1 MKISFLGIGLMGLP
15 MAQRLIDAHYSLTV
29 YNRTSSKLDSLQA
42 GATIAPSATAA
53 IAASDCVILMLTD
66 ASAIRELLLSDSS
79 RSQLAG
85 RTVVQMGTIS
95 PTESQ
100 VIRDEV
106 VAAGGDYLEAPV
118 LGSIPEARSGSLI
131 VMVGAEPDQFAQWAA
146 LLATFGSDPV
156 LLGSVGSAAAV
167 KLALNQLIGSLTSAF
182 AVSLGL
188 VMRQGVDPDSFMKIL
203 RKSALY
209 APTFDK
215 KLQRMLDRDY
225 QTPNFPTKH
234 LKKDIELFIS
244 AARSSG
250 LETDGVEGVHQIL
263 TKAMSMSFA
272 EMDYAALF
280 SAICFADSAGVDP
293 LSGEEVI

>member
-1 MKISFLGIGLMGLP
+1 MGLP

-29 YNRTSSKLDSLQA
+29 YNRTASKLAPLQTA
-42 GATIAPSATAA
+42 AIAIAPSAAVA
-53 IAASDCVILMLTD
+53 IAASDCIILMLTD

-79 RSQLAG
+79 RSHLAG
-85 RTVVQMGTIS
+85 RTVIQMSTIA
-95 PTESQ
+95 PIESQ
-100 VIRDEV
+100 TIRDEV
-106 VAAGGDYLEAPV
+106 VAAGGSYLEAPV

-131 VMVGAEPDQFAQWAA
+131 VMVGAEPDQFTQWSA
-146 LLATFGSDPV
+146 LLETFGSPV
-156 LLGSVGSAAAV
+156 LLGSVGAAATV

-188 VMRQGVDPDSFMKIL
+188 VMRQGLNPDLFMTIL

-244 AARSSG
+244 AAQFSG
-250 LETDGVEGVHQIL
+250 LEVDGVEGVNQIL
-263 TKAMSMSFA
+263 TKAMAMSFA

-280 SAICFADSAGVDP
+280 STICKTDTRVDP
-293 LSGEEVI
+293 PLDEQVT

>member
-1 MKISFLGIGLMGLP
+1 MGLP
-15 MAQRLIDAHYSLTV
+15 IAQRLIDARHSVTV
-29 YNRTSSKLDSLQA
+29 YNRTASKLALLQSA
-42 GATIAPSATAA
+42 GVTIAPSSSAA
-53 IAASDCVILMLTD
+53 IAASNCIILMLTD
-66 ASAIRELLLSDSS
+66 ATAIRELLLSDSA

-85 RTVVQMGTIS
+85 RTIIQMSTIA

-100 VIRDEV
+100 MIRDEV

-131 VMVGAEPDQFAQWAA
+131 VMVGAEPAQFAQWSA
-146 LLATFGSDPV
+146 LLETFGSEPV

-188 VMRQGVDPDSFMKIL
+188 VMRQGVDPDSFMTIL

-215 KLQRMLDRDY
+215 KLQRMLDHDY
-225 QTPNFPTKH
+225 QAPNFPTKH
-234 LKKDIELFIS
+234 LRKDIELFIS
-244 AARSSG
+244 AAQSSG
-250 LETDGVEGVHQIL
+250 LEIDSVEGVRQIL
-263 TKAMSMSFA
+263 LKAMAMSFA

-280 SAICFADSAGVDP
+280 SAICKSDTAESDP
-293 LSGEEVI
+293 ISIEEEK

>member
-15 MAQRLIDAHYSLTV
+15 MAQRLIDAHHSLTV
-29 YNRTSSKLDSLQA
+29 YNRTASKLTSLQA
-42 GATIAPSATAA
+42 GATIAPSAAAA
-53 IAASDCVILMLTD
+53 IAAADCIILMLTD
-66 ASAIRELLLSDSS
+66 AAAIRELLLSDSS
-79 RSQLAG
+79 RSQLSG
-85 RTVVQMGTIS
+85 RTVIQMGTIA

-100 VIRDEV
+100 KIRDEV
-106 VAAGGDYLEAPV
+106 VAAGGKYLEAPV

-131 VMVGAEPDQFAQWAA
+131 VMAGAEPDQFAQWSA
-146 LLATFGSDPV
+146 LLETFGVPV

-188 VMRQGVDPDSFMKIL
+188 VMHQGVDPDSFMKIL

-250 LETDGVEGVHQIL
+250 LATDGVEGVHQIL
-263 TKAMSMSFA
+263 IKAMAMSFA

-280 SAICFADSAGVDP
+280 SAICLADNAGVDP
-293 LSGEEVI
+293 LPGEEAI